1 MQVPG
6 RFPEGNGLGR
16 VVSLLQRTA
25 YRLCNAKFRRQ
36 WLACFSATL
45 TMVIVGTVYGWTTAS
60 LLHLTSGTGGVPL
73 TLTPDESSWI
83 VSLTVLGSM
92 FGSLVGAKLADLI
105 GRKYCLLSCCT
116 IFILGW
122 LNVYTATAVPNLYLA
137 RVILGIGVGIAYT
150 INPMYVSEIA
160 DINIRGALG
169 TLIAVNVFSGSL
181 LTCILGNWL
190 TYRSLAIALVILS
203 CVSFL
208 SNTCFPETPYFLVAK
223 RRKKQACKSIT
234 YYRSIVDPREVKVA
248 LRALQPQITC
258 KLQPRSRSDFTLSSG
273 SGYALISLRE
283 LPTDPNR
290 EVVDTEPTSDLNLPS
305 SSDSQSQSI
314 SVTHSA
320 VICNLQP
327 QTTGELPLQPPCEF
341 HPQPTSE
348 LHLSPNIKVHPPST
362 SEVHPPYT
370 SEIQPGPTSK
380 IQPKST
386 SEIQPEPTSE
396 IQPEPTSEI
405 HQPSTGEIQPE
416 STSETHPEPTS
427 EIQPKTT
434 SEIHQ
439 SSTGEIQPEPTSE
452 THPEP
457 TSETHPEPTSEIQPK
472 IKSEI
477 HQPSTGEIHPETT
490 SEIQPKIKS
499 EIHQPST
506 GEIHP
511 ETTSKIHQPSTSKI
525 HQPSTSK
532 IHQPSTSKIHQPS
545 TSKIHQPSTSKI
557 HQPSTSKIH
566 QPSTSEI
573 QPESTGEI
581 HQPSTSEIHKPSTSK
596 IHRPST
602 SESRSGATGP
612 SQSSVN
618 FPSPC
623 SCESC
628 TLSTVES
635 IWSNEPYVDVTKET
649 WLTRMRVILQPNNRK
664 ALFIMLGLIM
674 AQQLGGNFIT
684 MQYLGVLFSKTTI
697 GIEPK
702 VATILVLTV
711 GLISSTLSTI
721 TVESVG
727 RRTLLILSTLGSCFT
742 LMILAIYLTLDQY
755 KFDVSNVSTLPVID
769 LIIYQVMF
777 QIGLGTLPNVFLCE
791 LFPTELKGI
800 VGAIIVIFDGII
812 GFIVSK
818 LYQVITDNAG
828 SCAVYFIFSTSCC
841 LAFLMVFVW
850 VPETK
855 GKTYREIEALLVG
868 KNLNSLNEG
877 VRTNETDIRRF

>member
-1 MQVPG
+1 MTGTTDVFVPG

-122 LNVYTATAVPNLYLA
+122 LNVYTAISVPNLYLA
-137 RVILGIGVGIAYT
+137 RVILGVGVGIAYT
-150 INPMYVSEIA
+150 VNPMYVSEIA

-273 SGYALISLRE
+273 SGYAFISLRE
-283 LPTDPNR
+283 LPTDSNR
-290 EVVDTEPTSDLNLPS
+290 EVVDTEPRSDLNLPS

-348 LHLSPNIKVHPPST
+348 LHLPPNSKVHPSST

-370 SEIQPGPTSK
+370 SEIQPEPTSK
-380 IQPKST
+380 IQPK
-386 SEIQPEPTSE
+386 PTSE
-396 IQPEPTSEI
+396 IQPEP
-405 HQPSTGEIQPE
+405 
-416 STSETHPEPTS
+416 TSETHPEPTS

-439 SSTGEIQPEPTSE
+439 PSTGEIQ
-452 THPEP
+452 PEP

-477 HQPSTGEIHPETT
+477 L
-490 SEIQPKIKS
+490 
-499 EIHQPST
+499 QPST

-545 TSKIHQPSTSKI
+545 ISKI

-573 QPESTGEI
+573 
-581 HQPSTSEIHKPSTSK
+581 HKPSTSE

-649 WLTRMRVILQPNNRK
+649 WLTRLRVILQPNNRK

-877 VRTNETDIRRF
+877 VRTNETDIRRV

>member
-122 LNVYTATAVPNLYLA
+122 LNVYTAISVPNLYLA
-137 RVILGIGVGIAYT
+137 RVILGVGVGIAYT
-150 INPMYVSEIA
+150 VNPMYVSEIA

-273 SGYALISLRE
+273 SGYAFISLRE
-283 LPTDPNR
+283 LPTDSNR
-290 EVVDTEPTSDLNLPS
+290 EVVDTEPRSDLNLPS

-348 LHLSPNIKVHPPST
+348 LHLPPNSKVHPSST

-370 SEIQPGPTSK
+370 SEIQPEPTSK
-380 IQPKST
+380 IQPK
-386 SEIQPEPTSE
+386 PTSE
-396 IQPEPTSEI
+396 IQPEP
-405 HQPSTGEIQPE
+405 
-416 STSETHPEPTS
+416 TSETHPEPTS

-439 SSTGEIQPEPTSE
+439 PSTGEIQ
-452 THPEP
+452 PEP

-477 HQPSTGEIHPETT
+477 L
-490 SEIQPKIKS
+490 
-499 EIHQPST
+499 QPST

-545 TSKIHQPSTSKI
+545 ISKI

-573 QPESTGEI
+573 
-581 HQPSTSEIHKPSTSK
+581 HKPSTSE

-649 WLTRMRVILQPNNRK
+649 WLTRLRVILQPNNRK

-877 VRTNETDIRRF
+877 VRTNETDIRRV

>member
-1 MQVPG
+1 MYQLRMVPG

-45 TMVIVGTVYGWTTAS
+45 SMVIVGTVYGWTTAS

-105 GRKYCLLSCCT
+105 GRKYCLLSCCA

-122 LNVYTATAVPNLYLA
+122 LNVYTATSVPNLYLA

-258 KLQPRSRSDFTLSSG
+258 KLQPRSSSSSG
-273 SGYALISLRE
+273 SGYASISLRE
-283 LPTDPNR
+283 LPTDPSR
-290 EVVDTEPTSDLNLPS
+290 ELVDTEPRSDLNLPS

-348 LHLSPNIKVHPPST
+348 LHLPPNSKVHPPST

-380 IQPKST
+380 IQPKPT

-396 IQPEPTSEI
+396 IQPEN
-405 HQPSTGEIQPE
+405 
-416 STSETHPEPTS
+416 
-427 EIQPKTT
+427 
-434 SEIHQ
+434 
-439 SSTGEIQPEPTSE
+439 TSE

-472 IKSEI
+472 TTSEI
-477 HQPSTGEIHPETT
+477 HQPSTGEIQPEPTSETHPEPT
-490 SEIQPKIKS
+490 SEIQPKTKS

-532 IHQPSTSKIHQPS
+532 IHQTSTSKIHQPS

-566 QPSTSEI
+566 QPSTSE
-573 QPESTGEI
+573 
-581 HQPSTSEIHKPSTSK
+581 
-596 IHRPST
+596 
-602 SESRSGATGP
+602 SRSGTTGP

-649 WLTRMRVILQPNNRK
+649 WLTKLRVILQPNNRK

-828 SCAVYFIFSTSCC
+828 SSAVYFIFSTSCC

-855 GKTYREIEALLVG
+855 GKTYCEIEALLVG
-868 KNLNSLNEG
+868 KNLNSPNEE
-877 VRTNETDIRRF
+877 VRTAEMDIRRI